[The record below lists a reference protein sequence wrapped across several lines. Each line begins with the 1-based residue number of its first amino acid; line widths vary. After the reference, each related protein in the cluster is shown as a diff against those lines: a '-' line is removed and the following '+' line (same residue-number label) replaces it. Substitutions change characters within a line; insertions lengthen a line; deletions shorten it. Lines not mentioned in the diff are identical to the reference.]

1 MFAFEGFSI
10 AKGKTSVAE
19 GLMIAVAVLKF
30 LISFF
35 LDG

>member
-1 MFAFEGFSI
+1 MAE
-10 AKGKTSVAE
+10 GKTSIAE

>member
-1 MFAFEGFSI
+1 MAE
-10 AKGKTSVAE
+10 GKTSIAE

-35 LDG
+35 LGG